1 MSALGQKQ
9 TLGQVRL
16 TSALP
21 PKADIRWRTT
31 HARPWEPV
39 MIAAIQRDRSD
50 IDPAEPFH

>member
-9 TLGQVRL
+9 TSDCRPLMV
-16 TSALP
+16 A
-21 PKADIRWRTT
+21 
-31 HARPWEPV
+31 HYARPPMGSV